1 MITVITEEVLEAARE
16 MNRRDVRRA
25 EQIHEG
31 VDEETTSAD
40 SPEDE
45 DENENDKIW
54 AKYEG
59 IEGLKGAE
67 NQPLKVGG
75 SYYSYGLYSRNRR
88 ILADIALAADW
99 GVEKARILEQRCVK
113 RMAEH
118 SSKASRVGNSMDLS
132 NADQPRKNNGRPFT
146 FQHISWT
153 FLRGDIEREVKEMD
167 PTKLAV
173 VKAAVLDVYGTNSK
187 KSGKVLPV
195 YAPGTKR
202 KSDDA
207 LPVSEADIQ
216 RAQQEIDKEKRYR
229 KAVQTAFLDRESYVP
244 PEKVKLR
251 IKAFLKASG
260 MSREDF
266 CRAIDVTEDEFE
278 AFMSERKKR
287 PQQESKV
294 FHDALSYIRK
304 ENGEREPS
312 RKRQK
317 QI

>member
-25 EQIHEG
+25 EQSHNSAG
-31 VDEETTSAD
+31 EETTNAD
-40 SPEDE
+40 SPESEDE
-45 DENENDKIW
+45 DDKIW

-59 IEGLKGAE
+59 IEGLKGAG
-67 NQPLKVGG
+67 NQPLKVDG
-75 SYYSYGLYSRNRR
+75 SHYSWGPYARNRR
-88 ILADIALAADW
+88 ILADVALAADW
-99 GVEKARILEQRCVK
+99 GVEKARVLERRCVK
-113 RMAEH
+113 NMAEH
-118 SSKASRVGNSMDLS
+118 SSKVSRIGNPMDLS
-132 NADQPRKNNGRPFT
+132 DPDQPRKRNGQPFT

-153 FLRGDIEREVKEMD
+153 FLRWYIEREIKEMD

-173 VKAAVLDVYGTNSK
+173 VKAAVLDIYGTNSK
-187 KSGKVLPV
+187 KSGKSLPV

-207 LPVSEADIQ
+207 LPISEDDIQ
-216 RAQQEIDKEKRYR
+216 RAQQELDKEARYR
-229 KAVQTAFLDRESYVP
+229 KAVQMSFRDREHYVP

-251 IKAFLKASG
+251 IKVFLKARG
-260 MSREDF
+260 MSQEDF

-278 AFMSERKKR
+278 EFMSERKKR

-294 FHDALSYIRK
+294 FHDALPFISK
-304 ENGEREPS
+304 ENGEKEPS

-317 QI
+317 RI